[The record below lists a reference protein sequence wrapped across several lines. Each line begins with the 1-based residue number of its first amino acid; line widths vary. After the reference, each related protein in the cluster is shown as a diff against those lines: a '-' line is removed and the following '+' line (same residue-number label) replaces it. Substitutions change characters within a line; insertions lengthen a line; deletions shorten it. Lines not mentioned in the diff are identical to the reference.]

1 MMFRLCCVVVHITR
15 LPDENADMCAIT
27 SLYSS
32 LSVHLHIL
40 SMLVPVSPGETHHA
54 PVPYHHHSLG
64 GIRCRGA
71 SSRFPNNFLFLGFFR
86 LILTWN
92 SKVVVLHI
100 IVR

>member
-27 SLYSS
+27 SLYST

-64 GIRCRGA
+64 GITCGGA
-71 SSRFPNNFLFLGFFR
+71 SSRFQIYYLEDFF
-86 LILTWN
+86 
-92 SKVVVLHI
+92 
-100 IVR
+100 